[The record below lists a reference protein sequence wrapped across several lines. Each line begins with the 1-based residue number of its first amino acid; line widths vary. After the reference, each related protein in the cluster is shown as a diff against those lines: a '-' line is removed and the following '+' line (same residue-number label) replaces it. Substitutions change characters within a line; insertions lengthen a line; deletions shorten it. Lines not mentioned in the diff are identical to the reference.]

1 MQLLKEKML
10 LVNDSLLSNYVF
22 FFYMQGIIS
31 SQLTHDLTYV
41 LITNDPLR
49 TYQLKLT
56 TTSLRMS
63 SFNGTF

>member
-1 MQLLKEKML
+1 MQLLKEKIL
-10 LVNDSLLSNYVF
+10 LVNDSLLSNYIY

-63 SFNGTF
+63 SFNGMF

>member
-1 MQLLKEKML
+1 MQLLKEKIL
-10 LVNDSLLSNYVF
+10 LVNDSLLSNYIF

-63 SFNGTF
+63 SFNGMF

>member
-1 MQLLKEKML
+1 MQLLKEKIL
-10 LVNDSLLSNYVF
+10 LVNDSFLSNYVF

>member
-1 MQLLKEKML
+1 MQLLKEKIL

-63 SFNGTF
+63 SFNGMF

>member
-63 SFNGTF
+63 SFNGMF

>member
-1 MQLLKEKML
+1 MQLLKEKIL

-22 FFYMQGIIS
+22 FSYMQGIIS

-63 SFNGTF
+63 SFNGMF